1 MGRLLILILTCLLT
15 ALPLS
20 AQTEQLGKW
29 ATDEFTTE
37 WAEHVWEFD
46 ASKFVEGKNC
56 IKFTYTSGAHKLCL
70 KDVNIIADGK
80 TVLTDSVELSAGS
93 NPKSA
98 IYVFNLDAAP
108 NTLILTANVRT
119 AGGTNSNGTIT
130 GGLYEPEPRVEAN
143 SQSWNSGDFMTNW
156 KEYFWEFDASSFVK
170 GSNTITFLYTSGS
183 NKLCLKDV
191 NVIADGKCVLAD
203 SAEMSAGT
211 NPKSITYLFDL
222 DAVPTTLTLTAAA
235 RTVGGTSSKGIIY
248 INGVLYIPEG
258 TTEIGG
264 SAYYGNKTLKKVV
277 IPSTVTKIGSLAF
290 HSCTNLEEVYIPSS
304 VTTIGNAAFQNDSA
318 LTKVTLHEG
327 LTNMP
332 YRLFKGTS
340 IREITIPS
348 TVMEFGSELF
358 SDSLTVIRVDKYS
371 DAHAFFSFD
380 KRLTF
385 TDNEPVQSFE
395 QWLSSAQYDI
405 LEDSV
410 LYIKPGTTAI
420 KANAYKGNTRIKRVV
435 FPTTPT
441 VTEIGKQA
449 FADCGNLEE
458 IDIPSSVTTIGES
471 VFQNDSLLAKVT
483 LHEGLSNMP
492 YRLFRKTAIR
502 EITIPSTV
510 TELGSEIFSLCDSLT
525 VIRVDKYSEA
535 HAFFSF
541 DKRLTFTDNEP
552 VQSFEQWCDSARYDI
567 LEDSVLY
574 IKPGTTAIKANA
586 YKGNARIKR
595 VVFPA
600 TATVTEIGKQAFA
613 DCGSL
618 EEIDIP
624 SSVTTIGESVF
635 QNDSL
640 LTKVTLHEGLTN
652 MPYRLF
658 RKTAIREITIPS
670 TVTELGSEIFSLCD
684 SLTVIRVDKY
694 SEAHAF
700 FSFDKR
706 LTLTGNDPVQSFEQW
721 LASARYDILED
732 SVLYIKPGTTA
743 IKANAYKGNAR
754 IKRVVFPATPT
765 VTEIGKQAF
774 ADCGSLEEIDIPS
787 SVTTI
792 GDATFQNCTSLT
804 GVSLPEELTSL
815 NARLFKG
822 AAIREITIPSTVTM
836 TGNEAFS
843 GCDSLRH
850 IYLTTNIED
859 WGKST
864 FPIAGNLVFH
874 FVDIDEV
881 SVVAGSVCYTKEGSK
896 MEEIASLLGIK
907 KVKTNPFL
915 ELLIADS
922 LSDGQYEYYTM
933 IQKMSLGT
941 FVRSIEGNPFPSS
954 LISLRNYNNP
964 YVDEW
969 VMSHGWYLV
978 NVTDTYREYS
988 KNKEEELVRP
998 SYMTDGDEYW
1008 SGRQYKFDDSEV
1020 NLIGKERDTLH
1031 SVYGKKYSAN
1041 KERQNYY
1048 QVSAVS
1054 NSYLTEVDNN
1064 LLMLVNVG
1072 DSILIEYF
1080 TSQFESVATKKI
1092 ARELPSFGGF
1102 FASRNGSF
1110 YVVQGQNNSA
1120 DSDEVETFRI
1130 IQYDKDWNRVNA
1142 LSLFGCNTSQPFSAS
1157 QLTMMESDDFLFVR
1171 TAHGMYKGSDGVS
1184 HQANVFLDID
1194 KRDLS
1199 LVYKQTGLGGSYI
1212 QYASHS
1218 FNQLQTTKNGFY
1230 AGLDHGDAYPRA
1242 IIIGKNKNPIS
1253 ENVAGSYYSTR
1264 VCNFPGETGDNYTG
1278 ASVGGF
1284 TSSETHFLT
1293 AYVMVDTAHFKEFS
1307 NPTRNLYITA
1317 TPDLPDGFG
1326 EHIHRQVTTYPEG
1339 SESVRTPHLVKYGK
1353 DDFLLLWSMGD
1364 EVFYMHVGGDGTL
1377 GEQYSFEGHLSS
1389 CVPILYNGYVTW
1401 YVTDGKKLTF
1411 YRIDTKDISKNETL
1425 EKSEVEWRS
1434 LKEIV
1439 CMDTIESPS
1448 SIAFQDLYPNV
1459 QSVIVDG
1466 SVSCISSRA
1475 FQGAQNLTKV
1485 VIESGVRKID
1495 NNAFQNTGIE
1505 RIEVPESVTTF
1516 GKSVTSKNVVWV
1528 VKYGSAAFYYAMD
1541 NNYSIELLPEPE
1553 EEIMARIIADG
1564 EKADPAS
1571 TEGWE
1576 TGDFLSTNVRR
1587 RWDFSD
1593 ALKGGGDYKITFKY
1607 TSGACRLCLEDA
1619 LFVADGE
1626 AISYIPEMR
1635 SAGSNPRQIV
1645 YEITVPAGTE
1655 KLELYAFAKTGGGTD
1670 SYGTIKVDYLGGSNG
1685 IDDAQVEGYN
1695 IYVLHRTI
1703 VVENANADICVY
1715 DISGRLV
1722 ACRDKACLVSTVA
1735 IPVPAAGIYIVET
1748 GGVSQKVLVE

>member
-1 MGRLLILILTCLLT
+1 MGRLLIMILTCLLT

-70 KDVNIIADGK
+70 KDVNIVADGK

-348 TVMEFGSELF
+348 TVTEFGSELF

-395 QWLSSAQYDI
+395 QWL
-405 LEDSV
+405 
-410 LYIKPGTTAI
+410 T
-420 KANAYKGNTRIKRVV
+420 
-435 FPTTPT
+435 
-441 VTEIGKQA
+441 
-449 FADCGNLEE
+449 
-458 IDIPSSVTTIGES
+458 
-471 VFQNDSLLAKVT
+471 
-483 LHEGLSNMP
+483 
-492 YRLFRKTAIR
+492 
-502 EITIPSTV
+502 
-510 TELGSEIFSLCDSLT
+510 
-525 VIRVDKYSEA
+525 
-535 HAFFSF
+535 
-541 DKRLTFTDNEP
+541 
-552 VQSFEQWCDSARYDI
+552 SARYDI

-754 IKRVVFPATPT
+754 IKRVVFPATAT

-804 GVSLPEELTSL
+804 RVSLPEELTSL

-836 TGNEAFS
+836 AGNEAFS

-1020 NLIGKERDTLH
+1020 KLIGKERDTLH

-1264 VCNFPGETGDNYTG
+1264 VCNFPGEIGDNYTG

-1425 EKSEVEWRS
+1425 EKSEVEWCS

-1541 NNYSIELLPEPE
+1541 NNYPIELLPEPE
-1553 EEIMARIIADG
+1553 EEIVAKIMEDGANADS
-1564 EKADPAS
+1564 AS
-1571 TEGWE
+1571 TIGWE

-1607 TSGACRLCLEDA
+1607 TRGACRLCLADA
-1619 LFVADGE
+1619 LFVADGT

-1655 KLELYAFAKTGGGTD
+1655 KLELYALAKTGGGTE
-1670 SYGTIKVDYLGGSNG
+1670 SYGTIKVDYLGGSNAVG
-1685 IDDAQVEGYN
+1685 DFQSIVCQN
-1695 IYVLHRTI
+1695 IYTLPRTI
-1703 VVENANADICVY
+1703 VVENATSAIRVY
-1715 DISGRLV
+1715 DSMGRLI
-1722 ACRDKACLVSTVA
+1722 ARRDDVHIVSTIDVKDSG
-1735 IPVPAAGIYIVET
+1735 VYIVEI
-1748 GGVSQKVLVE
+1748 GGVSQKVRVE